1 MPRALELRRTPR
13 LRLTSACTARGKS
26 LGCSFRVRDYVNRG
40 DCPMPKTATR
50 SPSTSY
56 DPANPL
62 IVQGDRTILV
72 EVDNPRY
79 TEARDALAPFA
90 ELEKSPEHI
99 HTYRLTSLSLWNAAA
114 AGLSADDM
122 IAVLARYSKF
132 PLPGNLLADIEETV
146 RRYGRVRLE
155 KAGEALRLVC
165 DDRPLLEELARQP
178 KLRDYLGRRLDETS
192 FEVDPAYRGVLK
204 QALITVG
211 YPAEDLAGYT
221 DGAPLP
227 LQLRSRTRAGLPFVV
242 RDYQKDAA
250 DVFYAGGHVKGGSG
264 VIVLPCGA
272 GKTIVGIAAMA
283 LMQRSTLVLTT
294 SITAV
299 KQWHREILDKTDLP
313 DDQIAEYTGESKQIG
328 PVTLATYQILT
339 HRPDK
344 KEEFP
349 HFKLFDQR
357 DWGLIIYDEV
367 HLLPAPVFR
376 VTAQIQARRRLGLT
390 ATLVREDGREGDVF
404 SLIGPKK
411 YDVPWRELESRGWI
425 AEANCTEIRV
435 GLPEP
440 LRMEYA
446 VAEWR
451 HKYRIASENPAK
463 DELTALLLDRYP
475 QSRILIIGQ
484 YLKQLRR
491 LSKRFAIPLI
501 TGQTPNSE
509 REELYHQFRQGEVR
523 QLILSKVGNFALDL
537 PDANVLIQVSGTFG
551 SRQEEAQR
559 LGRILRPKAGGEVA
573 HFYTLVTRDTRELDF
588 AHHRQLF
595 LTEQGYSYAIADG
608 AELLAARPAGSISPA
623 LTG

>member
-1 MPRALELRRTPR
+1 MH
-13 LRLTSACTARGKS
+13 
-26 LGCSFRVRDYVNRG
+26 
-40 DCPMPKTATR
+40 
-50 SPSTSY
+50 Y
-56 DPANPL
+56 DPTNPL
-62 IVQGDRTILV
+62 IVQGDRSILV
-72 EVDNPRY
+72 EVDNPKY
-79 TEARDALAPFA
+79 AEARDALAPFA

-99 HTYRLTSLSLWNAAA
+99 HTYRLTPLSLWNAAA
-114 AGLSADDM
+114 AGITAAEMVAILEQF
-122 IAVLARYSKF
+122 SKF
-132 PLPGNLLADIEETV
+132 PLPTNLAPDIAETV
-146 RRYGRVRLE
+146 GRYGRVRLE
-155 KAGEALRLVC
+155 KHTEGLRLVC
-165 DDRPLLEELARQP
+165 ADRPLLEELARQV
-178 KLRDYLGRRLDETS
+178 KVRQYLGERLDAVS
-192 FEVDPAYRGVLK
+192 FLIDPAFRGVLK
-204 QALITVG
+204 QALISVG

-221 DGAPLP
+221 DGAALP
-227 LQLRSRTRAGLPFVV
+227 VQLRTVARSGLPFVV

-250 DVFYAGGHVKGGSG
+250 EIFYAGGDVRGGSG

-283 LMQRSTLVLTT
+283 LMQRSVLVLTT

-299 KQWHREILDKTDLP
+299 KQWHREILDKTDLA
-313 DDQIAEYTGESKQIG
+313 DDQIAEYTGESKEIA
-328 PVTLATYQILT
+328 PVTLATYQIVT
-339 HRPDK
+339 YRPDR
-344 KEEFP
+344 EGDFP
-349 HFKLFDQR
+349 HFKLFDER
-357 DWGLIIYDEV
+357 DWGLIVYDEV

-390 ATLVREDGREGDVF
+390 ATLVREDGREEDVF

-425 AEANCTEIRV
+425 AEATCTEIRV

-463 DELTALLLDRYP
+463 DELVGQLLERY
-475 QSRILIIGQ
+475 QGARVLIIGQ
-484 YLKQLRR
+484 YLKQLRLLAKR
-491 LSKRFAIPLI
+491 LGIPLI
-501 TGQTPNSE
+501 TGQTASEE
-509 REELYHQFRQGEVR
+509 REDLYNKFRKGEVR
-523 QLILSKVGNFALDL
+523 HLILSKVGNFAIDL

-559 LGRILRPKAGGEVA
+559 LGRILRPKSSGEVA

-608 AELLAARPAGSISPA
+608 SEVLEQMRM
-623 LTG
+623 TG